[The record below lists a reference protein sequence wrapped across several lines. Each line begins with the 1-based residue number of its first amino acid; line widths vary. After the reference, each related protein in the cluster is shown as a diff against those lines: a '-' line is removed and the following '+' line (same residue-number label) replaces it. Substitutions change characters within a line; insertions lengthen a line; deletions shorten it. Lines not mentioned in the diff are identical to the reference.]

1 LVFRIPYDNPRAAD
15 APTVTVTAD
24 HEAPL
29 VSTRAMVAP
38 VESRYSTPTVTPAPP
53 MSARASESGLML
65 TGNPGSLTLAY
76 PDERLQVMTL
86 PTEIV

>member
-1 LVFRIPYDNPRAAD
+1 
-15 APTVTVTAD
+15 
-24 HEAPL
+24 
-29 VSTRAMVAP
+29 MVAP